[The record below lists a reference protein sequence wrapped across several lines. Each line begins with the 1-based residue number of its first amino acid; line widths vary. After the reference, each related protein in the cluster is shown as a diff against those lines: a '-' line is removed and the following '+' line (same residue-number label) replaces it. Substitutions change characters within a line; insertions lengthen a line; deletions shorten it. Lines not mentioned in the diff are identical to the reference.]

1 MLSQPSYV
9 LTLCNHHNLTPF
21 AQAIYELAALPF
33 HFCIVL
39 QFFVVTKNVAYV
51 ARPEKEEEH
60 RWPSSLRWPFCVFSL
75 LPHPIAGC
83 HTGYIYIQIEK
94 QNEILLWFICSLDAC
109 SFHECKSYQDC
120 VVNNNAAKCQCPR
133 KCPSTNKPVCASNG
147 KSYKSECYMR
157 VKACKNKKDLVVVRK
172 GNCGKC
178 ISNRRKFLITYVV
191 LAARPLMWKKK
202 QAWNQTTGLNSLFF
216 VRTNVVFFL
225 R

>member
-1 MLSQPSYV
+1 M
-9 LTLCNHHNLTPF
+9 
-21 AQAIYELAALPF
+21 
-33 HFCIVL
+33 
-39 QFFVVTKNVAYV
+39 VTKNVAYV
-51 ARPEKEEEH
+51 ARPEKEKEH
-60 RWPSSLRWPFCVFSL
+60 RCPSSLRWPFCVFSL
-75 LPHPIAGC
+75 LPHPLTAAIQAI
-83 HTGYIYIQIEK
+83 HIQIEK

-147 KSYKSECYMR
+147 RSYKSECYMR
-157 VKACKNKKDLVVVRK
+157 VKACKTKKDLVVVRK

-178 ISNRRKFLITYVV
+178 ISNRRKFLIMYVV

-202 QAWNQTTGLNSLFF
+202 QSWNQTTGLNSLFF
-216 VRTNVVFFL
+216 VRTNVVFFW